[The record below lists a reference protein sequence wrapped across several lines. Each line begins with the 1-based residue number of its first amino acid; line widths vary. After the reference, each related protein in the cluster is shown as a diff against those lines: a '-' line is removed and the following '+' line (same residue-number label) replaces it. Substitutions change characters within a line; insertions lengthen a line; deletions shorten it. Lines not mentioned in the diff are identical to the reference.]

1 VIELSAVSVDEQG
14 LAQVQL
20 SGTLRSDEIRAAKQ
34 VLVACVEQCSQKRLE
49 IDVSGL
55 ETVSSAVVA
64 LLLSGLRVAAR
75 QSCTLRYLNF
85 PEYLFNMARV
95 GGVETILTGD
105 HGQAQE
111 AN

>member
-1 VIELSAVSVDEQG
+1 MINLSPVSVDDQA
-14 LAQVQL
+14 LAHVKMA
-20 SGTLRSDEIRAAKQ
+20 GTLSSDEIRDAKQ
-34 VLVACVEQCSQKRLE
+34 ALVSCVERCSQKTLE

-55 ETVSSAVVA
+55 ETVSSAAVA
-64 LLLSGLRVAAR
+64 LLLSGLRVAER

-105 HGQAQE
+105 QGKAQGT
-111 AN
+111 N